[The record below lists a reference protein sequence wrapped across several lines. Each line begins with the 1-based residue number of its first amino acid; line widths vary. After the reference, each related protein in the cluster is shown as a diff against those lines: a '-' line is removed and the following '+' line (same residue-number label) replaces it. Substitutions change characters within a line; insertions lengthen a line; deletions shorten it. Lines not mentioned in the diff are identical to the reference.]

1 MATER
6 VEDYMEAI
14 QLIIDKKGYARGKDV
29 AKLLGISPAS
39 VTEMFQKLSKKGY
52 INYEKYSGVTLT
64 EMGREIAI
72 KTQRTHDTLE
82 RFLLILGLDENIAR
96 EDACRIEH
104 VLNSETIDR
113 LKKFVEFVQH
123 LEGTPIWL
131 NRFKHYY
138 ETGEYVEC
146 NRSKLE

>member
-1 MATER
+1 MTTER
-6 VEDYMEAI
+6 IEDYLEVI
-14 QLIIDKKGYARGKDV
+14 QLIVDKKGYARGKDV
-29 AKLLGISPAS
+29 AQLLGISPAS
-39 VTEMFQKLSKKGY
+39 VTEMFQKLSKNGY

-64 EMGREIAI
+64 ERGKKIAV

-82 RFLLILGLDENIAR
+82 RFLKILGLDEDIAR

-104 VLNSETIDR
+104 VLNPETIER

-123 LEGTPIWL
+123 LEETPIWL

-138 ETGEYVEC
+138 ETGEYLKC
-146 NRSKLE
+146 DKLE

>member
-1 MATER
+1 MTTER
-6 VEDYMEAI
+6 IEDYLEVI
-14 QLIIDKKGYARGKDV
+14 QLIVDKKGYARGKDV
-29 AKLLGISPAS
+29 AQLLGISPAS
-39 VTEMFQKLSKKGY
+39 VTEMFQKLSKNGY

-64 EMGREIAI
+64 ERGKKIAV

-82 RFLLILGLDENIAR
+82 RFLRILGLDEDIAR

-104 VLNSETIDR
+104 VLNPETIER

-123 LEGTPIWL
+123 LEETPIWL

-138 ETGEYVEC
+138 ETGEYLKC
-146 NRSKLE
+146 DKLE